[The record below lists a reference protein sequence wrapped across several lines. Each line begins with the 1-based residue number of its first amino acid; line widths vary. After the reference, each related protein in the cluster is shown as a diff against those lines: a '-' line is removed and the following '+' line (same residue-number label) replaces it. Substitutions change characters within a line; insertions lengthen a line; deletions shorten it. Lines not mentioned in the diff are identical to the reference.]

1 MSRKIRKVRE
11 AEREINR
18 KSEDWK
24 SERKNLKKLNIHPG
38 LSDLSNFRT
47 NKKRYET
54 ELKHTAPKH
63 LDK

>member
-24 SERKNLKKLNIHPG
+24 SERKNLKKLKIHPG
-38 LSDLSNFRT
+38 LSDLSDFRT
-47 NKKRYET
+47 NKKT
-54 ELKHTAPKH
+54 I
-63 LDK
+63 